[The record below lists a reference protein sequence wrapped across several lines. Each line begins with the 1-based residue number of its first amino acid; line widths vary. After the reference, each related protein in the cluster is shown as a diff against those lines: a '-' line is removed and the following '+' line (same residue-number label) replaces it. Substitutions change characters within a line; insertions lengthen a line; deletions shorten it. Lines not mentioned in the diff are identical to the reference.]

1 MLIPLLDNIY
11 GAWFLPQQTFYRL
24 REQPTLLW
32 QAILVVAWVNLVD
45 AGQRLGFS
53 PLLLASS
60 LISGLV
66 GWVTLGL
73 VLSWLGYCL
82 GRDVP
87 LPSLLLLTGFASLPW
102 LLVAPAQSIGG
113 SLGGLLSTIVVGWF
127 LVWEVWATA
136 IALNLPWW
144 RIIGLVPLVFISVG
158 LGITWLISSLSVLV
172 TLST

>member
-1 MLIPLLDNIY
+1 MLLPFLDNLY

-24 REQPTLLW
+24 REQPALLW
-32 QAILVVAWVNLVD
+32 QAVLVVAWVNLVD
-45 AGQRLGFS
+45 GGHRLGFA

-73 VLSWLGYCL
+73 VLSWLSYCL
-82 GRDVP
+82 GRDVH
-87 LPSLLLLTGFASLPW
+87 LSSLLLLTGFASLPW
-102 LLVAPAQSIGG
+102 LFVAPAQSIGG
-113 SLGGLLSTIVVGWF
+113 SLGGVLSIMSVGWF
-127 LVWEVWATA
+127 LIWEVWATA

-144 RIIGLVPLVFISVG
+144 RIIGLIPLVFVSVG
-158 LGITWLISSLSVLV
+158 LGINWLVSSLSVLV